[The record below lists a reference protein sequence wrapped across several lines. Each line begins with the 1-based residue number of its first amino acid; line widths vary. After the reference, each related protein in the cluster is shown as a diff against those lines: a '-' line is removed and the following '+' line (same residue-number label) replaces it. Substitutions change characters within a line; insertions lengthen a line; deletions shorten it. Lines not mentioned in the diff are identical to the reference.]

1 MNKQEL
7 KELEKKIR
15 SEMGREGYKASLAKL
30 TYEQRKE
37 NGKKGGKASAE
48 KRWNKEVNEQ
58 NC

>member
-1 MNKQEL
+1 MNEQEL

-15 SEMGREGYKASLAKL
+15 SEMGRKGYSASLAKL

-37 NGKKGGKASAE
+37 NGRKGGLTRAENLKKGIAD
-48 KRWNKEVNEQ
+48 Q